1 MNAAW
6 YLPEAWLSAPPFW
19 LHMGLPAQQEE
30 MYHSERTDNA
40 VFPKCL
46 LLDKSQRKELQK

>member
-1 MNAAW
+1 MQPGI
-6 YLPEAWLSAPPFW
+6 YQRHGCQLHLSGFMWAYP
-19 LHMGLPAQQEE
+19 QQAE
-30 MYHSERTDNA
+30 MYHSERSDNA